1 HFYISLIV
9 IDMRIISKNGTVN
22 LLYQTLLLTSGS
34 ILCALAVKAL
44 ILPHGLLARGMTGF
58 ALIIYYIWPVIPLGL
73 LYCLINIPVFLLG
86 WRFVGRRFIKYSLLG
101 MVIYSATLSLINFEL
116 NLSDPLL
123 AVIIAGAL
131 SGAGTALILRSY
143 GSSGGSDILC
153 VILNKLFS
161 ITLGTGA
168 ILINA
173 VVLILSAFI
182 FPIEKVFYTLVF
194 IFVSGL
200 FTNKI
205 FHGLANRRTAII
217 ISDQWEIIVEKLNA
231 HRIGVTLIK
240 GQGGYHGA
248 GCTLLYSVIP
258 ARSVSLL
265 KRLVTEVDDQAFIAI
280 MEADDVTGVEIG
292 NQPHW

>member
-1 HFYISLIV
+1 
-9 IDMRIISKNGTVN
+9 
-22 LLYQTLLLTSGS
+22 
-34 ILCALAVKAL
+34 
-44 ILPHGLLARGMTGF
+44 
-58 ALIIYYIWPVIPLGL
+58 
-73 LYCLINIPVFLLG
+73 
-86 WRFVGRRFIKYSLLG
+86 
-101 MVIYSATLSLINFEL
+101 MVIYSATLSLINCEI

-217 ISDQWEIIVEKLNA
+217 ISDQWEIIVEK
-231 HRIGVTLIK
+231 IK
-240 GQGGYHGA
+240 R
-248 GCTLLYSVIP
+248 TSNW
-258 ARSVSLL
+258 S
-265 KRLVTEVDDQAFIAI
+265 DFD
-280 MEADDVTGVEIG
+280 
-292 NQPHW
+292 

>member
-1 HFYISLIV
+1 
-9 IDMRIISKNGTVN
+9 MRIISKNGTVN

-101 MVIYSATLSLINFEL
+101 MVIYSATLSLINCEI

-161 ITLGTGA
+161 ITLA
-168 ILINA
+168 P
-173 VVLILSAFI
+173 VPF
-182 FPIEKVFYTLVF
+182 
-194 IFVSGL
+194 
-200 FTNKI
+200 
-205 FHGLANRRTAII
+205 
-217 ISDQWEIIVEKLNA
+217 
-231 HRIGVTLIK
+231 
-240 GQGGYHGA
+240 
-248 GCTLLYSVIP
+248 LLM
-258 ARSVSLL
+258 R
-265 KRLVTEVDDQAFIAI
+265 
-280 MEADDVTGVEIG
+280 
-292 NQPHW
+292 WC